1 VKVVQKDVS
10 DMLERLAVSR
20 EKDNVQ
26 DNNTKG

>member
-1 VKVVQKDVS
+1 MKVVQKDVS